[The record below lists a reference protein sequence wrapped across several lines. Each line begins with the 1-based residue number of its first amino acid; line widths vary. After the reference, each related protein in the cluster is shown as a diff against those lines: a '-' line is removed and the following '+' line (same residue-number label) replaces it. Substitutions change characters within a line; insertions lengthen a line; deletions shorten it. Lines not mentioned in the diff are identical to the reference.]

1 MVPVEENPRIGGDMA
16 ALRCITAGWLAS
28 AALVAAAAAHA
39 EDSAPKPAVGA
50 VRPQEGRIS
59 FANEGG
65 IRDWQADGDR
75 GIWVQDNHKR
85 WYYGRFMSRCTGLQ
99 FVHAVRFKT
108 GATGELDRFG
118 AVRAR
123 DTGSCTFT
131 SFTVSEGPPKKEKKA
146 AGKHPQ
152 PAPQASAPA
161 AAAPETAPAA
171 LAAPP
176 R

>member
-1 MVPVEENPRIGGDMA
+1 MA
-16 ALRCITAGWLAS
+16 SLRCIAAGWLAS
-28 AALVAAAAAHA
+28 AALLAAAAAHA
-39 EDSAPKPAVGA
+39 GESAAKPAAGA
-50 VRPQEGRIS
+50 NKPQEGRIS

-85 WYYGRFMSRCTGLQ
+85 WYYGRFMSTCTGLQ

-123 DTGSCTFT
+123 DTGHCTFT
-131 SFTVSEGPPKKEKKA
+131 SFTVSDGPPKKAKKA
-146 AGKHPQ
+146 AGTVTP
-152 PAPQASAPA
+152 SAPPA
-161 AAAPETAPAA
+161 TAPATAAPETAPATP
-171 LAAPP
+171 APP
-176 R
+176 PH